1 MPVPRQRGR
10 ISSTRGIGVNILSRA
25 QRAFFWVIAATV
37 GIISTAHAQD
47 ELFPRPKELEPAV
60 QFWTR
65 VYTEVD
71 TRSGFIHDDLRLD
84 IVYQTVKFTDDM
96 SQRDRRKRV
105 ERALELAQNI
115 LTKLATGAR
124 SGLNSEEQR
133 VLALFPEGTSN
144 AEFRAAI
151 GRLRFQLGQSDR
163 FRAGLGRA
171 GAWKPYI
178 YEVLDKEGLPRELGS
193 LPHVESSFDPT
204 AYSKVGAAGLWQF
217 TRSTGVRYMRIDHIV
232 DERRDP
238 FLATK
243 AAARLL
249 ADNHSVVE
257 TWPLALTAYNH
268 GLAGMRRAADTLRT
282 TDIATVIAK
291 YQSRSFGFASRNFYA
306 AFLAALAIDKDPERY
321 FDHLHVDP
329 PSPTGTVVVPAFM
342 RADKLADGLNLRFS
356 ALRALNPALSDAVW
370 SGDKFVPEGFELR
383 VPQATAAVAAELLA
397 AIDARERFADQ
408 RADQEHKVRRG
419 DTLSQIASE
428 YRVSLAALMRVN
440 GFTGRDMLRV
450 GQTIKL
456 PLEAAG
462 DRSSL
467 VADASAPP
475 TATAVVARAAPEPR
489 KAPVVAPAVT
499 TTDDGKSVYVVRNG
513 DSIERIAKRVG
524 VDADA
529 LLAANSISNRNLILV
544 GQTLVVPTDGATAAV
559 ATVATTTEPAPAVV
573 DDSAADE
580 TLGTADLTAAL
591 APAGE
596 KNGRAAADSTGTFDD
611 TSETVNALSTEQAV
625 LAADPTD
632 YSVSTTNQI
641 TVQALETL
649 GHYADWSGVQTQ
661 RLREVNKLRANEAV
675 AIGQKITLDLG
686 EIDAATFEQRRVAY
700 HQQQQ
705 SDFFA
710 KHQIDTIEPHV
721 IKAGESLWVL
731 AERTYK
737 VPVWLL
743 RQYNPD
749 VNLDRVQPGTV
760 VKFPRLKAVA
770 PGATVVAPQSVAAR
784 AR

>member
-1 MPVPRQRGR
+1 MTLSTVQRTFLWTVATM
-10 ISSTRGIGVNILSRA
+10 IAFIATA
-25 QRAFFWVIAATV
+25 Q
-37 GIISTAHAQD
+37 AQSD
-47 ELFPRPKELEPAV
+47 LFPRPKELEPAV

-71 TRSGFIHDDLRLD
+71 THSGFIHDDLHLD
-84 IVYQTVKFTDDM
+84 IVYQTVRFTDDM
-96 SQRDRRKRV
+96 SQRDRRRRV
-105 ERALELAQNI
+105 ERALELHQNI
-115 LTKLATGAR
+115 LNKLAGGAR
-124 SGLNSEEQR
+124 QNLNSEEQR

-144 AEFRAAI
+144 AEFRAAV

-163 FRAGLGRA
+163 FRAGLVRA
-171 GAWKPYI
+171 GAWKQYI

-238 FLATK
+238 FMATK

-306 AFLAALAIDKDPERY
+306 AFLAALAIDQDPERY
-321 FDHLHVDP
+321 FEHLRVDP
-329 PSPTGTVVVPAFM
+329 PSPTGVVVVPAFM
-342 RADKLADGLNLRFS
+342 HADKLADALSLRFS
-356 ALRALNPALSDAVW
+356 TLRSLNPALSDAVW
-370 SGDKFVPEGFELR
+370 SGDKFVPEGFEMR
-383 VPQATAAVAAELLA
+383 VPQATAAVAEELMA
-397 AIDARERFADQ
+397 AIKTNDRFDSQ
-408 RADQEHKVRRG
+408 RADQEHKVRSG
-419 DTLSQIASE
+419 DTLSQIAAE
-428 YRVSLAALMRVN
+428 YRVNLAALMRVN

-450 GQTIKL
+450 GQMIKL
-456 PLEAAG
+456 PTEAVGGVTVAAAAA
-462 DRSSL
+462 SS
-467 VADASAPP
+467 
-475 TATAVVARAAPEPR
+475 TATAIVARAEPAPR
-489 KAPVVAPAVT
+489 KAPTPVVT
-499 TTDDGKSVYVVRNG
+499 TTDDGARVYVVRSG
-513 DSIERIAKRVG
+513 DSIERIAKKTG
-524 VDADA
+524 VDANA
-529 LLAANSISNRNLILV
+529 LLAANSIRDKNLIIA
-544 GQTLVVPTDGATAAV
+544 GQTLTLPSDDATAVV
-559 ATVATTTEPAPAVV
+559 AANADVAPPNT
-573 DDSAADE
+573 DDTADE
-580 TLGTADLTAAL
+580 VLDTADLTAAL
-591 APAGE
+591 APAVGS
-596 KNGRAAADSTGTFDD
+596 KRDAAATESAGTFED
-611 TSETVNALSTEQAV
+611 TTTVTEQAV

-649 GHYADWSGVQTQ
+649 GHFADWSGVPTQ
-661 RLREVNKLRANEAV
+661 RLRELNKLHPNEAV
-675 AIGQKITLDLG
+675 AIGKKITLDLN
-686 EIDAATFEQRRVAY
+686 EIDAATFEQRRVAF

-710 KHQIDTIEPHV
+710 SHQIETIESHV
-721 IKAGESLWVL
+721 IKSGESLWVL

-749 VNLDRVQPGTV
+749 LNLDRVQPGAV
-760 VKFPRLKAVA
+760 VKFPRLKVVA
-770 PGATVVAPQSVAAR
+770 PGVIAAAPQSVAASGR
-784 AR
+784 

>member
-1 MPVPRQRGR
+1 M
-10 ISSTRGIGVNILSRA
+10 STV
-25 QRAFFWVIAATV
+25 QRAFLFAVATIFAV
-37 GIISTAHAQD
+37 GTAQAQQ

-71 TRSGFIHDDLRLD
+71 THSGFIHDDLRLD
-84 IVYQTVKFTDDM
+84 IVYQTVRFTDDM
-96 SQRDRRKRV
+96 SQRDRRRRV
-105 ERALELAQNI
+105 ERALELHQNI
-115 LTKLATGAR
+115 LNKLAGGAR
-124 SGLNSEEQR
+124 QNLNSEEQR

-144 AEFRAAI
+144 TEFRAAA

-163 FRAGLGRA
+163 FRAGLVRA

-178 YEVLDKEGLPRELGS
+178 YEVLDKEGLPHELAS

-238 FLATK
+238 FMATK

-268 GLAGMRRAADTLRT
+268 GLAGMRRAADQLRT
-282 TDIATVIAK
+282 TDIAAVIAK

-306 AFLAALAIDKDPERY
+306 AFLAALSIDQDPERY
-321 FDHLHVDP
+321 FEHLRVDP
-329 PSPTGTVVVPAFM
+329 PSPTGIVLVPAFM
-342 RADKLADGLNLRFS
+342 HADKLADALSLRFGT
-356 ALRALNPALSDAVW
+356 LRSLNPALSDAVW

-383 VPQATAAVAAELLA
+383 VPQATAAVAEELMA
-397 AIDARERFADQ
+397 AVRTNDRFDAQ

-419 DTLSQIASE
+419 DTLSQIAAE

-450 GQTIKL
+450 GQMIKL
-456 PLEAAG
+456 PTEAVGGAIAT
-462 DRSSL
+462 
-467 VADASAPP
+467 VAAASVT
-475 TATAVVARAAPEPR
+475 TATAVMARAEPSPR
-489 KAPVVAPAVT
+489 KAPAPVVT
-499 TTDDGKSVYVVRNG
+499 TTDDGARVYVVRSG
-513 DSIERIAKRVG
+513 DSIERIARKTG

-529 LLAANSISNRNLILV
+529 LLAANSIRDKNLIFA
-544 GQTLVVPTDGATAAV
+544 GQTLALPSEDAT
-559 ATVATTTEPAPAVV
+559 ATVAANTDVAPPST
-573 DDSAADE
+573 DDTADE

-591 APAGE
+591 APAGGSKRE
-596 KNGRAAADSTGTFDD
+596 AAPTESAGTFGDATD
-611 TSETVNALSTEQAV
+611 TVNALSSEQAV

-641 TVQALETL
+641 TVEALETL
-649 GHYADWSGVQTQ
+649 GHFADWSGVPTQ
-661 RLREVNKLRANEAV
+661 RLRELNKLRANEAV
-675 AIGQKITLDLG
+675 AIGQKITLDLN

-710 KHQIDTIEPHV
+710 SHQIETIEPHV

-749 VNLDRVQPGTV
+749 LNLDHVQPGTV
-760 VKFPRLKAVA
+760 VKFPRLKKAVA
-770 PGATVVAPQSVAAR
+770 PAVAAPAPQSVAASGR
-784 AR
+784 

>member
-1 MPVPRQRGR
+1 M
-10 ISSTRGIGVNILSRA
+10 SLSTT
-25 QRAFFWVIAATV
+25 QRAFFWTVATIFAVI
-37 GIISTAHAQD
+37 GTAQAQQ

-71 TRSGFIHDDLRLD
+71 THSGFIHDDLRLD
-84 IVYQTVKFTDDM
+84 IVYQTVRFTDDM
-96 SQRDRRKRV
+96 SQRDRRRRV
-105 ERALELAQNI
+105 ERTLELDQNI
-115 LTKLATGAR
+115 LNKLAGGAR
-124 SGLNSEEQR
+124 QNLNSEEQR

-144 AEFRAAI
+144 AEFRAAVD
-151 GRLRFQLGQSDR
+151 RLRFQLGQSDR
-163 FRAGLGRA
+163 FRAGLVRA

-178 YEVLDKEGLPRELGS
+178 YEVLDKEGLPHELAS

-238 FLATK
+238 FMATK

-268 GLAGMRRAADTLRT
+268 GLAGMRRAADQLRT
-282 TDIATVIAK
+282 TDIAAVIAK

-306 AFLAALAIDKDPERY
+306 AFLAALAIDQDPERY
-321 FDHLHVDP
+321 FEHLRVDP
-329 PSPTGTVVVPAFM
+329 PSPTGIVVVPAFM
-342 RADKLADGLNLRFS
+342 HADKLADTLSLRFGT
-356 ALRALNPALSDAVW
+356 LRSLNPALSDAVW

-383 VPQATAAVAAELLA
+383 VPQATAAVAEELMA
-397 AIDARERFADQ
+397 AIKTNDRFDSQ

-419 DTLSQIASE
+419 DTLSQIAAE

-440 GFTGRDMLRV
+440 EFTGRDMLRV
-450 GQTIKL
+450 GQMIKL
-456 PLEAAG
+456 PTEAIGGA
-462 DRSSL
+462 
-467 VADASAPP
+467 
-475 TATAVVARAAPEPR
+475 TATATVAVATTSATATAAVARVEPAPR
-489 KAPVVAPAVT
+489 KTPTPVIA
-499 TTDDGKSVYVVRNG
+499 TTDDGARVYVVRSG
-513 DSIERIAKRVG
+513 DSIERIARKTG

-529 LLAANSISNRNLILV
+529 LLAANSIHDKNLIFA
-544 GQTLVVPTDGATAAV
+544 GQALTLPSEEAT
-559 ATVATTTEPAPAVV
+559 ATVAANTDVSPAITDV
-573 DDSAADE
+573 AAEDE

-591 APAGE
+591 APAGGT
-596 KNGRAAADSTGTFDD
+596 KRDAAPTEPAGTFGDATD
-611 TSETVNALSTEQAV
+611 TVNALSTEQAV

-632 YSVSTTNQI
+632 YSVSTTNQV

-649 GHYADWSGVQTQ
+649 GHFADWAGVPTQ
-661 RLREVNKLRANEAV
+661 RLRELNKLRGSEAV
-675 AIGQKITLDLG
+675 AIGQKITLDLS

-710 KHQIDTIEPHV
+710 SHQIETIEPHV

-749 VNLDRVQPGTV
+749 LNLDRVLPGTV
-760 VKFPRLKAVA
+760 VKFPRLKAVSPRGAAA
-770 PGATVVAPQSVAAR
+770 PAQSVAASGR
-784 AR
+784 